1 MNFMEIK
8 SILFYIL
15 FCIGDLQ
22 SQSSINSGGNTVTSQ
37 NMSLS
42 YSIGQTF
49 FENKD
54 RNILQIYEG
63 VQVVFLETS
72 EINYKEENQDYN
84 FFPNPVNNSFII
96 ELTKKYE
103 NFKCMIYDQLG
114 KKVYES
120 LFYAQKNT
128 IDVNHLTKGN
138 YNVILSKESEK
149 PITFHF
155 KIFKR

>member
-1 MNFMEIK
+1 MGIK
-8 SILFYIL
+8 SILFYIF

-22 SQSSINSGGNTVTSQ
+22 SQSSLNSGGSTVTSQ

-63 VQVVFLETS
+63 VQIVFLETS
-72 EINYKEENQDYN
+72 DMNYINENQDYI

-96 ELTKKYE
+96 ELTKKYD

-114 KKVYES
+114 KKVYEH
-120 LFYAQKNT
+120 LLYAKKNT
-128 IDVNHLTKGN
+128 IDVNHLSSGN
-138 YNVILSKESEK
+138 YNVILTNKSEK

-155 KIFKR
+155 KILKK